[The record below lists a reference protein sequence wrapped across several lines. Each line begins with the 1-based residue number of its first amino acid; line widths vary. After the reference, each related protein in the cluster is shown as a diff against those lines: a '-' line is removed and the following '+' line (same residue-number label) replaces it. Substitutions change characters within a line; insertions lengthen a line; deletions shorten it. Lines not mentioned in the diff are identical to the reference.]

1 MRITSRKLNT
11 AHLSA
16 NEEALVRCQAALEFK
31 DKGDYK
37 AAKEIM
43 GRLWKRIG
51 DRPDVKALHAS
62 VAAEVLLCA
71 GVLTRWIGSKEGI
84 KDAQEMAK
92 NLISESVQFFESIG
106 DRKKVA
112 VARIELA
119 CCYWR
124 EGALDEARI
133 ILVESLE
140 ILTSAGN
147 TRAKAVLRLAIV
159 EWSAERFNKS
169 LEILTENNSL
179 FDKIPSHAIKGA
191 YHSQLAMVLRKLN
204 SNGEKGEAG
213 NTERIVQQYE
223 KADHHFK
230 LAGNNVFRADV
241 KNNLGFLLY
250 KLSRFKEAHGY
261 LEQARRLR
269 VRIKDKVGVAQI
281 DDTRAQVLIAEKK
294 FKEADA
300 VARGAVRVLE
310 KSGHQCLLADALIT
324 HGIAIARL
332 KQTERAQFTFQK
344 AIEIGHQVGA
354 LNKAGLAALTLIEE
368 LDELPAETL
377 YAAYDRAS
385 DWLAKSQ
392 SQDIMLRLNAAAR
405 KVFANI
411 RGELKPEVA
420 TETVFNTPCTFPLEV
435 LKFESGLIRQA
446 LAQSNGS
453 VTHAANLLG
462 MTYQGLAYVIGS
474 RHHDLLKARSPIH
487 RRAPKHKGVEVEGS
501 SQSD

>member
-16 NEEALVRCQAALEFK
+16 NEEALVRCQAALELK
-31 DKGDYK
+31 DKGDYCGT
-37 AAKEIM
+37 ERIM
-43 GRLWKRIG
+43 GRLWKG
-51 DRPDVKALHAS
+51 LGKRPDVSKLHPA
-62 VAAEVLLCA
+62 VAAEVLLCV
-71 GVLTRWIGSKEGI
+71 GTLNRWIGSRNRNY
-84 KDAQEMAK
+84 DSQHFARD
-92 NLISESVQFFESIG
+92 LISEGIRYYEAIR
-106 DRKKVA
+106 DIKKVA
-112 VARIELA
+112 AARVELA
-119 CCYWR
+119 YCYWR

-133 ILVESLE
+133 VFHEALE
-140 ILTSAGN
+140 KLTIEGN
-147 TRAKAVLRLAIV
+147 TRAYALLGLAVV
-159 EWSAERFNKS
+159 EWCASRFEDALK
-169 LEILTENNSL
+169 ILSDNESL
-179 FDKIPSHAIKGA
+179 FEKISNSSTKGA
-191 YHSQLAMVLRKLN
+191 YHSQCAMVLRKLMP
-204 SNGEKGEAG
+204 SNDEGAYFKKIL
-213 NTERIVQQYE
+213 NHYD
-223 KADHHFK
+223 KADRYFK

-250 KLSRFKEAHGY
+250 KLSRFKEAHAY

-269 VRIKDKVGVAQI
+269 VRVKDKVGVAQI

-294 FKEADA
+294 FKEAEA
-300 VARGAVRVLE
+300 VARSAVRVLE
-310 KSGHQCLLADALIT
+310 KSGHQCLLADALVT

-344 AIEIGHQVGA
+344 AIETGHQVGA

-368 LDELPAETL
+368 LDELTSETL

-392 SQDIMLRLNAAAR
+392 SHDIMLRLNAAAR

-446 LAQSNGS
+446 LAQANGS
-453 VTHAANLLG
+453 VTHAAHLLG

-474 RHHDLLKARSPIH
+474 RHHDLLNARSPIH
-487 RRAPKHKGVEVEGS
+487 RRVQRQKSGEVEES
-501 SQSD
+501 AQSN